1 MSLYRKMVHAVVHVF
16 TTDELEDLA
25 RLIDA
30 VLMERRHPDEAWE
43 MEDGKTESLA
53 RDLEP
58 FSSAKNPPAS
68 PRPRYRN
75 PLNPAECWSGRG
87 VKPSWFKALLDQG
100 YSSEDMKTQKTEDLI
115 IQNPSPCAP

>member
-1 MSLYRKMVHAVVHVF
+1 MVHTVVHVF

-43 MEDGKTESLA
+43 IGDNPERLAQDG
-53 RDLEP
+53 EP
-58 FSSAKNPPAS
+58 FSSAQNVPAS

-75 PLNPAECWSGRG
+75 PLNPAEFWSGRG
-87 VKPSWFKALLDQG
+87 VKPSWFKALRDQG
-100 YSSEDMKTQKTEDLI
+100 DSPEELKTQETEALI